1 MSRRYKIMGYESTN
15 TKINER
21 IQEISENLLKK
32 KSTEKERNELAS
44 LVYPKLK
51 YYIWKFCKNEF
62 DTEEA
67 LQFTLKKIF
76 KNISQFDFEKGRFT
90 TWIYTIARNETL
102 FYLHQL
108 KKNSHYD
115 IDTVYAKVD
124 KPEDS
129 SDGSDRFTDIDDIY
143 KTTVDEILLIEDPLL
158 KNIAIDKM
166 IKNKKV
172 RQIALDYE
180 INENTVKTKLRKI
193 RADIKISVLKKN
205 PQFEEKIKAIL

>member
-1 MSRRYKIMGYESTN
+1 MGYESTN

-21 IQEISENLLKK
+21 IQEISEKLLKK
-32 KSTEKERNELAS
+32 LCTEHERNELAS
-44 LVYPKLK
+44 LIYPKLK

-76 KNISQFDFEKGRFT
+76 KNIAQFDFEKGRFT

-115 IDTVYAKVD
+115 IETVYAKVD
-124 KPEDS
+124 RADDS
-129 SDGSDRFTDIDDIY
+129 LEGSDRFTDIDDIY

-172 RQIALDYE
+172 RQIALEYE

-193 RADIKISVLKKN
+193 RSDIKISVLKKN
-205 PQFEEKIKAIL
+205 PQYEEKIKSIL

>member
-1 MSRRYKIMGYESTN
+1 MGYESTN

-21 IQEISENLLKK
+21 IQEISEKLLNKK
-32 KSTEKERNELAS
+32 CKESERNELAS
-44 LVYPKLK
+44 LIYPKLK

-76 KNISQFDFEKGRFT
+76 KNIAQFDFAKGRFT

-115 IDTVYAKVD
+115 IDTMYTQVDVSDNSMDGVD
-124 KPEDS
+124 K
-129 SDGSDRFTDIDDIY
+129 FTDIDDIY
-143 KTTVDEILLIEDPLL
+143 QTTINEILLIEDPLL

-172 RQIALDYE
+172 RQIAIDYE

-193 RADIKISVLKKN
+193 RLDIRTSVLKKN
-205 PQFEEKIKAIL
+205 PQYEEKIKSIL

>member
-1 MSRRYKIMGYESTN
+1 MGYESTN

-21 IQEISENLLKK
+21 IQEISEKLLKK
-32 KSTEKERNELAS
+32 QNTDREKNELAR
-44 LVYPKLK
+44 LIYPKLK

-76 KNISQFDFEKGRFT
+76 KNITQFDFEKGRFT

-115 IDTVYAKVD
+115 IDTVYAKL
-124 KPEDS
+124 ECS
-129 SDGSDRFTDIDDIY
+129 GELLDGVEGFSDIDDIY
-143 KTTVDEILLIEDPLL
+143 QTTVEEILLIEDPLL

-172 RQIALDYE
+172 KQIAIDYE

-193 RADIKISVLKKN
+193 RSDIKFIVLKKN
-205 PQFEEKIKAIL
+205 PQFEEKIKLIL